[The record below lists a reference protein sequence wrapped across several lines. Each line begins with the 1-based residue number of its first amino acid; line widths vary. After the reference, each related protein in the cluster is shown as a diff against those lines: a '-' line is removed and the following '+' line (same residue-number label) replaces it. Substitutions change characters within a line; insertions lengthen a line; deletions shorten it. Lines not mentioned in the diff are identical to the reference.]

1 MDRMAAGGL
10 QSLRDAN
17 RRLVIQAL
25 SGRGVASR
33 AEIARITGLSRST
46 VSSLVN
52 DLQKTG
58 LIVEREDTNAPQG
71 SQVGRPPVLIALSP
85 SAGAAIGID
94 FGHSHIA
101 VAVGDL
107 SHTVLAEHWRQID
120 VDHLAHEGL
129 DTAAD
134 LVASALAEA
143 NVERDRVVGV
153 GMGLPGPISD
163 EQQTVGS
170 TSILPG
176 WVGVNAAD
184 EMARRL
190 GLPVTVEND
199 ANLGALAEYVWGA
212 GRGAQDVAY
221 IKASSGIGAGLV
233 IGGRLH
239 RGVGGTAGEIGH
251 TPYREDGPICRCGNR
266 GCLETVARTDVI
278 TSSVQAGRGGSLTIA
293 DVIELARAGD
303 PPAQRVIADA
313 GRAIGVGVAGVCNLL
328 NPRRV
333 IVGGEL
339 SAAGEVLLG
348 PLRDS
353 LNRYAIP
360 TAATDVTVVAGQ
372 LGKRAEVM
380 GALALVLSDPT
391 QGVAHELA
399 RVTGALA

>member
-1 MDRMAAGGL
+1 MAAGGL

-33 AEIARITGLSRST
+33 AEIARITGLSPST
-46 VSSLVN
+46 VSSLVS
-52 DLQKTG
+52 DLQKSG
-58 LIVEREDTNAPQG
+58 LIVEREVVDAPQG

-85 SAGAAIGID
+85 SAGAAIGVD

-107 SHTVLAEHWRQID
+107 SHTVLAEHWREID
-120 VDHLAHEGL
+120 VDHLAQEGL

-134 LVASALAEA
+134 LVASALAESG
-143 NVERDRVVGV
+143 VERDRVVGV

-212 GRGAQDVAY
+212 GRGAPDVAY
-221 IKASSGIGAGLV
+221 IKASSGIGAGLI

-293 DVIELARAGD
+293 DVIELARHGD

-360 TAATDVTVVAGQ
+360 TAATDVTVVPGQ

-391 QGVAHELA
+391 QGVAHELS

>member
-1 MDRMAAGGL
+1 MERTSAGGL
-10 QSLRDAN
+10 ESLRDAN

-25 SGRGVASR
+25 TGRGVASR

-46 VSSLVN
+46 VSSLVT
-52 DLQKTG
+52 DLQRSG
-58 LIVEREDTNAPQG
+58 LIVEREDDSAHSAG
-71 SQVGRPPVLIALSP
+71 VGRPPVLIALSP
-85 SAGAAIGID
+85 SAGAAVGID

-107 SHTVLAEHWRQID
+107 SHTVLAEHWQQID
-120 VDHLAHEGL
+120 VDHLAVEGL
-129 DTAAD
+129 DTAAE
-134 LVASALAEA
+134 LVTAALDQAG
-143 NVERDRVVGV
+143 VERDRVVGV

-163 EQQTVGS
+163 ENQTVGS

-184 EMARRL
+184 EMSRRL
-190 GLPVTVEND
+190 GLPVSVEND

-212 GRGAQDVAY
+212 GRGAPDVAY

-251 TPYREDGPICRCGNR
+251 TPYREDGAVCRCGNR
-266 GCLETVARTDVI
+266 GCLETVARADVI
-278 TSSVQAGRGGSLTIA
+278 VSSVAAGRGRALTIA
-293 DVIELARAGD
+293 DVIELAHKGD
-303 PPAQRVIADA
+303 APAQRVIADA
-313 GRAIGVGVAGVCNLL
+313 GRAIGVGVAGLCNLL

-339 SAAGEVLLG
+339 SAAGDVLLT

-360 TAATDVTVVAGQ
+360 TAASDVAVVAGE

-380 GALALVLSDPT
+380 GALALVLSDPS
-391 QGVAHELA
+391 QGVAHELSRA
-399 RVTGALA
+399 TGVLA

>member
-1 MDRMAAGGL
+1 MERTTAGGL

-46 VSSLVN
+46 VSSLVS

-58 LIVEREDTNAPQG
+58 LIVEREDDAPQSAG
-71 SQVGRPPVLIALSP
+71 VGRPPVRIALSP

-101 VAVGDL
+101 VAVADL
-107 SHTVLAEHWRQID
+107 SHTVLAERWQRID
-120 VDHLAHEGL
+120 VDHRAVEGL
-129 DTAAD
+129 DTAAEM
-134 LVASALAEA
+134 VAAALE
-143 NVERDRVVGV
+143 ESGLTRERVVGV

-190 GLPVTVEND
+190 GLPVSVEND
-199 ANLGALAEYVWGA
+199 ANLGALSEWVWGA
-212 GRGAQDVAY
+212 GRGTPDVAY

-251 TPYREDGPICRCGNR
+251 SPYREDGPICRCGNR
-266 GCLETVARTDVI
+266 GCLETVARADVI
-278 TSSVQAGRGGSLTIA
+278 TSSVQAGRGGSLSIA
-293 DVIELARAGD
+293 DVIALAHAGD

-313 GRAIGVGVAGVCNLL
+313 GRAIGVGVAGLCNLL

-339 SAAGEVLLG
+339 SAAGDVLLV

-360 TAATDVTVVAGQ
+360 TAASDVSVVVGELGQ
-372 LGKRAEVM
+372 RAEVM
-380 GALALVLSDPT
+380 GALALVLSDPS
-391 QGVAHELA
+391 QGVAHELSRA
-399 RVTGALA
+399 AGALA

>member
-1 MDRMAAGGL
+1 MERLTAGGL

-46 VSSLVN
+46 VSSLVT
-52 DLQKTG
+52 DLQKSG
-58 LIVEREDTNAPQG
+58 LIVEREVTDSPQ
-71 SQVGRPPVLIALSP
+71 SAQVGRPPVLIALSP
-85 SAGAAIGID
+85 DAGAAIGVD

-101 VAVGDL
+101 VAIGDL
-107 SHTVLAEHWRQID
+107 SHTVLAEHWREID
-120 VDHLAHEGL
+120 VDHLATEGL
-129 DTAAD
+129 DTAAE
-134 LVASALAEA
+134 LVAAALEEA
-143 NVERDRVVGV
+143 GVDRDRVVGV

-190 GLPVTVEND
+190 GLPVAVEND

-212 GRGAQDVAY
+212 GRGAPDVAY

-251 TPYREDGPICRCGNR
+251 TPYREEGAVCRCGNR

-278 TSSVQAGRGGSLTIA
+278 ASSVQAGKGGSLSIG
-293 DVIELARAGD
+293 DVIDLARAGD

-313 GRAIGVGVAGVCNLL
+313 GRAIGVGVAGLCNLL

-339 SAAGEVLLG
+339 SAAGEVLLN

-360 TAATDVTVVAGQ
+360 TAATDVTVVVGE

-380 GALALVLSDPT
+380 GALALVLSDPS
-391 QGVAHELA
+391 QGVAHELSRA
-399 RVTGALA
+399 SGALA

>member
-1 MDRMAAGGL
+1 MDGTASGGL

-25 SGRGVASR
+25 RRHGVASR
-33 AEIARITGLSRST
+33 AQIARITGLSRST
-46 VSSLVN
+46 VSSLVT
-52 DLQKTG
+52 DLQRPG
-58 LIVEREDTNAPQG
+58 LIVEREDDSPQG

-107 SHTVLAEHWRQID
+107 SHAVLAERWQTID
-120 VDHLAHEGL
+120 VDHLAVEGL
-129 DTAAD
+129 DTAAE
-134 LVASALAEA
+134 LVSAALEQAGI
-143 NVERDRVVGV
+143 ERERVVGV
-153 GMGLPGPISD
+153 GMGLPGPIAD

-190 GLPVTVEND
+190 GFPVSVEND
-199 ANLGALAEYVWGA
+199 ANLGALAESFWGA
-212 GRGAQDVAY
+212 GRGASDVAY

-233 IGGRLH
+233 VGGRLH

-251 TPYREDGPICRCGNR
+251 TPYREDGAVCRCGNR

-278 TSSVQAGRGGSLTIA
+278 TSSVQAGRGGSLSIA

-313 GRAIGVGVAGVCNLL
+313 GRALGVGVAGVCNLL

-360 TAATDVTVVAGQ
+360 TAATDVTVVVGE

-380 GALALVLSDPT
+380 GALALVLSDPS
-391 QGVAHELA
+391 QGVAHELSRA
-399 RVTGALA
+399 SGVLA

>member
-1 MDRMAAGGL
+1 MERMTAGGL

-17 RRLVIQAL
+17 RRLVVQAL

-46 VSSLVN
+46 VSSLVS
-52 DLQKTG
+52 DLQKSG
-58 LIVEREDTNAPQG
+58 LIVEREDDSPQG

-107 SHTVLAEHWRQID
+107 SHAVLAERWQTID
-120 VDHLAHEGL
+120 VDHLAVEGL
-129 DTAAD
+129 DTAAE
-134 LVASALAEA
+134 LVSSALEQAGI
-143 NVERDRVVGV
+143 ERERVVGV
-153 GMGLPGPISD
+153 GMGLPGPIAD

-190 GLPVTVEND
+190 GFPVSVEND
-199 ANLGALAEYVWGA
+199 ANLGALSEYVWGA
-212 GRGAQDVAY
+212 GRGAPDVAY

-251 TPYREDGPICRCGNR
+251 TPFREDGSICRCGNR

-278 TSSVQAGRGGSLTIA
+278 TSSVQAGRGGSLSIA
-293 DVIELARAGD
+293 DVIELAQAGD

-313 GRAIGVGVAGVCNLL
+313 GRAIGVGVANLCNLL

-339 SAAGEVLLG
+339 SAAGDVLLT

-360 TAATDVTVVAGQ
+360 TAASDVTVVVGE

-391 QGVAHELA
+391 RGVAHELSRA
-399 RVTGALA
+399 TGALA

>member
-1 MDRMAAGGL
+1 MERTTAGGL

-52 DLQKTG
+52 DLQKSG
-58 LIVEREDTNAPQG
+58 LIVEREDDASQ
-71 SQVGRPPVLIALSP
+71 SAQVGRPPVLIALSP
-85 SAGAAIGID
+85 SAGAAVGID
-94 FGHSHIA
+94 FGPSHIA
-101 VAVGDL
+101 GGGGDL
-107 SHTVLAEHWRQID
+107 SPTVLAEHWQGID
-120 VDHLAHEGL
+120 GDHPAPEGPGTPAEL
-129 DTAAD
+129 VTAALD
-134 LVASALAEA
+134 QAGIA
-143 NVERDRVVGV
+143 RDRVVGV

-190 GLPVTVEND
+190 GIPVSVEND
-199 ANLGALAEYVWGA
+199 ANLGALAESFWGA
-212 GRGAQDVAY
+212 GRGASDVAY

-233 IGGRLH
+233 VGGRLH

-251 TPYREDGPICRCGNR
+251 TPYREDGAVCRCGNR

-278 TSSVQAGRGGSLTIA
+278 TSSVQAGRGGSLSIA

-313 GRAIGVGVAGVCNLL
+313 GRALGVGVAGVCNLL

-360 TAATDVTVVAGQ
+360 TAATDVTVVVGE

-380 GALALVLSDPT
+380 GALALVLSDPS
-391 QGVAHELA
+391 QGVAHELSRA
-399 RVTGALA
+399 SGVLA

>member
-1 MDRMAAGGL
+1 MERTAAGGL

-33 AEIARITGLSRST
+33 AELARITGLSRST

-52 DLQKTG
+52 DLQKSG
-58 LIVEREDTNAPQG
+58 LIVEREVTDAPH
-71 SQVGRPPVLIALSP
+71 SAQVGRPPVLIALSP
-85 SAGAAIGID
+85 SAGAAVGID

-107 SHTVLAEHWRQID
+107 SHTVLAEHWQEID
-120 VDHLAHEGL
+120 VDHLAQEGL
-129 DTAAD
+129 DTAAE
-134 LVASALAEA
+134 LVMNALDRAGID
-143 NVERDRVVGV
+143 RDRVVGV

-190 GLPVTVEND
+190 GMPVNVEND
-199 ANLGALAEYVWGA
+199 ANLGALSEYVWGA
-212 GRGAQDVAY
+212 GRGAPDVAY

-251 TPYREDGPICRCGNR
+251 TPFREDGDICRCGNR
-266 GCLETVARTDVI
+266 GCLETVARADVI
-278 TSSVQAGRGGSLTIA
+278 TRSVRAGRGEPLSIA
-293 DVIELARAGD
+293 DVIGLAHAGD

-313 GRAIGVGVAGVCNLL
+313 GRAIGVGVANLCNLL

-339 SAAGEVLLG
+339 SAAGEILLG

-353 LNRYAIP
+353 LDRYAIP
-360 TAATDVTVVAGQ
+360 TAAADVSVVASE

-380 GALALVLSDPT
+380 GALALVLSDPSS
-391 QGVAHELA
+391 GAAHEVSRASGVLA
-399 RVTGALA
+399 

>member
-1 MDRMAAGGL
+1 MERTTAGGL

-46 VSSLVN
+46 VSSLVS

-58 LIVEREDTNAPQG
+58 LIVEREEDTSQSA
-71 SQVGRPPVLIALSP
+71 QVGRPPVLIALSP
-85 SAGAAIGID
+85 SAGAAVGID

-107 SHTVLAEHWRQID
+107 SHTVLAEHWEEID
-120 VDHLAHEGL
+120 VDHLAQEGL

-134 LVASALAEA
+134 LVTSALEQAGIA
-143 NVERDRVVGV
+143 RDRVVGV

-163 EQQTVGS
+163 EHQTVGS

-190 GLPVTVEND
+190 GIPVSVEND
-199 ANLGALAEYVWGA
+199 ANLGALSECVWGA
-212 GRGAQDVAY
+212 GRGAPDVAY

-251 TPYREDGPICRCGNR
+251 TPFREDGEVCRCGNR
-266 GCLETVARTDVI
+266 GCLETVARADVI
-278 TSSVQAGRGGSLTIA
+278 TRSVRAGRGESLSIA
-293 DVIELARAGD
+293 DVIGLAHAGD
-303 PPAQRVIADA
+303 PPARRVIADA
-313 GRAIGVGVAGVCNLL
+313 GRAIGVGVANLCNLL

-339 SAAGEVLLG
+339 SAAGDILLG

-353 LNRYAIP
+353 LDRYAIP
-360 TAATDVTVVAGQ
+360 TAAADVTVVPGE

-380 GALALVLSDPT
+380 GALALVLSDPDS
-391 QGVAHELA
+391 GVAHELSRA
-399 RVTGALA
+399 SGALA

>member
-1 MDRMAAGGL
+1 MERTTAGGL

-46 VSSLVN
+46 VSSLVS
-52 DLQKTG
+52 DLQRSG
-58 LIVEREDTNAPQG
+58 LIVERVDDTPQAA
-71 SQVGRPPVLIALSP
+71 QVGRPPVRIALSP

-101 VAVGDL
+101 VAVADL
-107 SHTVLAEHWRQID
+107 SHTVLAEHWREID
-120 VDHLAHEGL
+120 VDHLAVEGL
-129 DTAAD
+129 DTAASM
-134 LVASALAEA
+134 VSAAIEEA
-143 NVERDRVVGV
+143 GIAREQIVGV

-163 EQQTVGS
+163 EAQTVGS

-190 GLPVTVEND
+190 GMAVAVEND

-212 GRGAQDVAY
+212 GRGAPDVAY
-221 IKASSGIGAGLV
+221 IKASSGIGCGLV

-239 RGVGGTAGEIGH
+239 RGAGGTAGEIGH
-251 TPYREDGPICRCGNR
+251 TPFREDGVVCRCGNR

-293 DVIELARAGD
+293 DVIDLARAGD

-313 GRAIGVGVAGVCNLL
+313 GRAIGVGVANICNLL

-339 SAAGEVLLG
+339 SAAGDVLLG

-353 LNRYAIP
+353 LGRYAIP
-360 TAATDVTVVAGQ
+360 TAASDVTVVAGA

-380 GALALVLSDPT
+380 GALALVLSDPA
-391 QGVAHELA
+391 QGVAHELSRA
-399 RVTGALA
+399 TGALA

>member
-1 MDRMAAGGL
+1 MAAGGL

-46 VSSLVN
+46 VSSLVS

-58 LIVEREDTNAPQG
+58 LIVEREVDDAPHE

-85 SAGAAIGID
+85 SAGAAVGID

-120 VDHLAHEGL
+120 VDHLAQEGL

-134 LVASALAEA
+134 LVASALAKA
-143 NVERDRVVGV
+143 GVERDRVVGV
-153 GMGLPGPISD
+153 GMGLPGPIAD

-184 EMARRL
+184 EMSRRL
-190 GLPVTVEND
+190 GLPVSVEND
-199 ANLGALAEYVWGA
+199 ANLGALAEYMWGA
-212 GRGAQDVAY
+212 GRGAEDVAY

-251 TPYREDGPICRCGNR
+251 TPYREDGAVCRCGNR

-293 DVIELARAGD
+293 DVIELAREGD

-313 GRAIGVGVAGVCNLL
+313 GRAIGVGVAGMCNLL

-339 SAAGEVLLG
+339 SVAGEVLLG